1 MKIWTT
7 VIGQRLDDAQNT
19 RSMLLCQ
26 ALIDRGHDVTMW
38 TSSYDH
44 INKVWREQ
52 WQTSPDL
59 WVMPNGLKVRFMEG
73 CGYTSNVS
81 VRRFY
86 DHWLAGRSLKKKAAS
101 LELPDVIVASI
112 PDHLTAAAAADLARQ
127 HDIALVV
134 DVRDKWPDIFID
146 YAKGARLKALVTLGL
161 SAERRRAA
169 GALRSADAVVGM
181 MQSMID
187 WGLDRAGRAPTP
199 KDRVFYLTTAD
210 RNFGPD
216 MPPAEGR
223 IAELAHSL
231 AGRVVFSFTGT
242 FNQTQHPSLLL
253 DALERL
259 EATGRIDPDKTAF
272 VIGGTGTGEEQ
283 LTERAKRFGNV
294 HLTGWLN
301 SRELQAVLRLSDVGL
316 LLMNFPSPAFNN
328 KAFSYL
334 ASGLPIIN
342 GATGDLAALIAA
354 NDLGINVDGGDVDQ
368 LAAAIVA
375 LASNTDLRAGMRQA
389 TEALYQRQFDR
400 EANYSAYAQHI
411 EEVVRGRK
419 SGRP

>member
-1 MKIWTT
+1 M
-7 VIGQRLDDAQNT
+7 GQRLEDAQNT

-38 TSSYDH
+38 TSAYDH

-52 WQTSPDL
+52 WRESPDL

-73 CGYTSNVS
+73 CGYTRNVS

-86 DHWLAGRSLKKKAAS
+86 DHWLAGRSMKKKAAS

-146 YAKGARLKALVTLGL
+146 YAKGAGLKALVALGL
-161 SAERRRAA
+161 SAERRRAG
-169 GALRSADAVVGM
+169 GALRAADAVVGM

-187 WGLDRAGRAPTP
+187 WGLSRAGRAPTA

-216 MPPAEGR
+216 MPRPAGR
-223 IAELAHSL
+223 IAELAQSL
-231 AGRVVFSFTGT
+231 VGRVVFSFTGT

-253 DALERL
+253 DAVERL
-259 EATGRIDPDKTAF
+259 EGTGQIDPEKTAF
-272 VIGGTGTGEEQ
+272 VIGGSGVGEEQ
-283 LTERAKRFGNV
+283 LTTRARRLGNV

-301 SRELQAVLRLSDVGL
+301 SEELQSVLRLSDVGL

-342 GATGDLAALIAA
+342 GATGDLAELIDT
-354 NDLGINVDGGDVDQ
+354 NGLGINVDGGNVDQ
-368 LAAAIVA
+368 LAAAIVT
-375 LASNTDLRAGMRQA
+375 LANDADLRARMRHA
-389 TEALYQRQFDR
+389 TQALYQTQFDR
-400 EANYSAYAQHI
+400 KANYDAYAQHI
-411 EEVVRGRK
+411 EDIVMSHKATR
-419 SGRP
+419 S